1 MSNFERAYVSIRNSR
16 SRMGEIRAAIKYG
29 REMGDAA
36 QFVGGIIDR
45 VLVSEWITLSERE
58 RVRLEKYVLSCFG
71 V

>member
-1 MSNFERAYVSIRNSR
+1 
-16 SRMGEIRAAIKYG
+16 MGEIRAAIKYG
-29 REMGDAA
+29 RETGDAA

-58 RVRLEKYVLSCFG
+58 RARLEKYVLSCFG